1 MYFEP
6 LAKVVITLPFL
17 FKTTTACLLV
27 YLVLPP
33 LCITFL
39 PVLTTFKM
47 TLDDTPTPSRL
58 IAYTISFLS

>member
-27 YLVLPP
+27 YLVLPS

-47 TLDDTPTPSRL
+47 ALDDSPTPSRL

>member
-6 LAKVVITLPFL
+6 LTKVVITLPFL

-47 TLDDTPTPSRL
+47 ALDDSPTPSRL